1 MLSFLPLLFIP
12 AMTGVINYPSLF
24 SASGAALFLIIV
36 LSTIVTM
43 IAAGYASQLLEH
55 KANQRK
61 EKRSAANMYRNPY
74 NFVHGRRLS
83 GYGEIIC
90 ALSISLSHTGFD
102 DYDFHYR
109 RAACFHISYKDY
121 MIGGQ
126 WINSLLGPAVVALAY
141 PLYKQRRVLIK
152 YMFPIIGGVL
162 AGLFSGMVSGLLFAE
177 LFGIS
182 RSLILSI
189 IPKSI
194 TTPVA
199 IQIASGIGGVP
210 SMTVVFVMIAGFSG
224 VILGPLLLKWIRIRS
239 SLGKGIAFGS
249 ASHALGTS
257 KAMEYGELTVSM
269 SSVSMTL
276 CAVLGSVFGP
286 VVAWMFQI

>member
-1 MLSFLPLLFIP
+1 MQQACIAIVIILFTAAAYL
-12 AMTGVINYPSLF
+12 AMVKLYVRFPYP
-24 SASGAALFLIIV
+24 FLIPV
-36 LSTIVTM
+36 LTTTIFI
-43 IAAGYASQLLEH
+43 IAVLL
-55 KANQRK
+55 
-61 EKRSAANMYRNPY
+61 
-74 NFVHGRRLS
+74 V
-83 GYGEIIC
+83 
-90 ALSISLSHTGFD
+90 
-102 DYDFHYR
+102 
-109 RAACFHISYKDY
+109 FHISYKDY